1 MGKIT
6 ILVNK
11 AMQKKVFNEKY
22 INRLGKQGDVFIYDK
37 DDFVDSG
44 YVIDFVKE
52 SEVII
57 TSWCTPS
64 LSKEILNMCPDL
76 KAVLHAAG
84 SVKPILSDELLRRK
98 IRMTSSAI
106 ALGEGVAETALA
118 FAISACKG
126 FYSLGKDTAKGL
138 WGENKAIVKDFYD
151 ITVGVIS
158 GGFVG
163 SHMVKLLKNFHVD
176 ILMYDPTLSEEYI
189 ENLGAKK
196 VELEKLLCDSDVI
209 SIHAPSIPATDNML
223 NKDNLCLI
231 KDGAVLINTARG
243 TVINEIDLIEELKK
257 GRFFACI
264 DVTNPEPPDV
274 NNELRYMENVI
285 MTPHIAGAVNN
296 GCKRIALHIC
306 EEMERLNNGEKMK
319 TEINPEDLSKLA

>member
-11 AMQKKVFNEKY
+11 AMQEKVFNEKY

-52 SEVII
+52 SEIII
-57 TSWCTPS
+57 TSWGTPS
-64 LSKEILNMCPDL
+64 LSKEILDVCPDL

-84 SVKPILSDELLRRK
+84 SVKPIISDELLKRK
-98 IRMTSSAI
+98 IRVTSSAI

-163 SHMVKLLKNFHVD
+163 RHMAKLLKNFHVD
-176 ILMYDPTLSEEYI
+176 ILMYDPTLSKEYI

-223 NKDNLCLI
+223 
-231 KDGAVLINTARG
+231 
-243 TVINEIDLIEELKK
+243 
-257 GRFFACI
+257 
-264 DVTNPEPPDV
+264 
-274 NNELRYMENVI
+274 
-285 MTPHIAGAVNN
+285 
-296 GCKRIALHIC
+296 
-306 EEMERLNNGEKMK
+306 
-319 TEINPEDLSKLA
+319 